1 VAALSCASGFYV
13 SSRPEILSDVAT
25 DDSGTWNDH
34 TKMKTCTSCGGEG
47 ETTSMVA
54 NEKGETKPVKGPCVP
69 CGGKGTV

>member
-34 TKMKTCTSCGGEG
+34 TKMKTCTGCG
-47 ETTSMVA
+47 
-54 NEKGETKPVKGPCVP
+54 EKGETKPVKGPCKP
-69 CGGKGTV
+69 CNGKGVV